1 MSLPLKI
8 LVVEDEYITQK
19 TISVYLT
26 EIGYDVVGTAMNS
39 EEAIEILESKEVE
52 FALLDITIQGE
63 KNGIWLADYL
73 QQNYNIPHVFLTA
86 YADSDTIKKAV
97 TTNPSGYLIKPFQ
110 KAELFSAI
118 EIAVLNF
125 NKQQS
130 NLKKTNT
137 DFIFVKHN
145 EVFEKVLLHEI
156 EYIESQKNYLQIITN
171 TGSYR
176 HRATITEF
184 ITRLPENFIKTHKGF
199 IVNLDKIKNYN
210 SSYISINNNKIPI
223 SKTYKDEVYKN
234 LNILNSNQ

>member
-1 MSLPLKI
+1 MGLPLKI
-8 LVVEDEYITQK
+8 LVVEDEYITLK
-19 TISVYLT
+19 TISVYLN
-26 EIGYDVVGTAMNS
+26 EIGYDVVGTAMSS
-39 EEAIEILESKEVE
+39 EEAIEILESNEIE

-73 QQNYNIPHVFLTA
+73 QKNYTIPHVFLTA
-86 YADSDTIKKAV
+86 YSDSDTIKKAI

-130 NLKKTNT
+130 NLPKPTT
-137 DFIFVKHN
+137 DFIFIKHN
-145 EVFEKVLLHEI
+145 EVFEKVFLHEI
-156 EYIESQKNYLQIITN
+156 EYIESQKNYLQIV
-171 TGSYR
+171 TGSNSYR

-199 IVNLDKIKNYN
+199 IVNIDKIKTYN
-210 SSYISINNNKIPI
+210 SSYISIEDYKIPI
-223 SKTYKDEVYKN
+223 SKTYKEEVFDSLNN
-234 LNILNSNQ
+234 LNSKE